1 MKIIFI
7 SDMLIFFKFND
18 EFQNLNVV
26 QEIEKFEFKSAYFLR
41 PHTFEDPPPR
51 LAQETAPRTPSSLT
65 PAEETAPRT
74 VISGPHTMRGDHL
87 SDEKDLV

>member
-1 MKIIFI
+1 MIIIVNFG
-7 SDMLIFFKFND
+7 LIIVCCVCALFD
-18 EFQNLNVV
+18 
-26 QEIEKFEFKSAYFLR
+26 AYFLR
-41 PHTFEDPPPR
+41 PHTFEDPSPR
-51 LAQETAPRTPSSLT
+51 LAQETAPRTPPSLT